1 MATDEK
7 SATEFQHEQAPIT
20 YEGEVIFTVD
30 AKLRSLIQ
38 YFQPSHADQ
47 IETIPGIKDM
57 IAKFK

>member
-1 MATDEK
+1 MRCIISRSSVG
-7 SATEFQHEQAPIT
+7 SASAAL
-20 YEGEVIFTVD
+20 V
-30 AKLRSLIQ
+30 Q